1 MPGAATA
8 GGGTR
13 LPRLP
18 CLPRP
23 SGSRRSGSAKYGKLT
38 HAAGDSAL
46 ARSAKLDQ
54 ASRQGA
60 RTILGRTC
68 SPAGQTTE
76 YAPLAQSAERLHGK
90 EKVYGSI
97 P

>member
-23 SGSRRSGSAKYGKLT
+23 SGSRRSGSAKYG
-38 HAAGDSAL
+38 
-46 ARSAKLDQ
+46 
-54 ASRQGA
+54 
-60 RTILGRTC
+60 
-68 SPAGQTTE
+68 
-76 YAPLAQSAERLHGK
+76 
-90 EKVYGSI
+90 
-97 P
+97 